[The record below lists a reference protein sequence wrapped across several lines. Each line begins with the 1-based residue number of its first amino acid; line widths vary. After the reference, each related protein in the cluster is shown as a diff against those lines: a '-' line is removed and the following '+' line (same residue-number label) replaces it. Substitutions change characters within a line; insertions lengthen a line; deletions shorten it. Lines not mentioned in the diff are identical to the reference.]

1 MKFIILFSMI
11 LFSQT
16 SFATCGNP
24 ENILV
29 YANGMFNEKWEAQK
43 SLDSFRVMHINK
55 YPHTPIH
62 LSHLAYNTNESL
74 LVQIYEVYT
83 QYISSTGEAFWSNM
97 AKVYPYTNDN
107 LKNSIS
113 DQAARDT
120 NLSEQIQA
128 YQGFIDKRYSVVTV
142 AHSQGNFYTLSAFNY
157 LETPATKMV
166 SVATPAQA
174 VYHDGP
180 YFTFTTDPIGDLTP
194 LALEPNLQKAVPSAF
209 DHGFMTHYM
218 DDAKARSLILDAT
231 NKAFSISLDNQFVPS
246 LDEHDGYFNSDMRNV
261 LRWTQQTM
269 TSGASNEAEA
279 LLLQSIEI
287 LTNANL
293 SCESRNYNELIKLLS
308 QTTNMAS
315 AAEDLTEALAILKS
329 LKYTEPKPL
338 QK

>member
-1 MKFIILFSMI
+1 MKLLILCSMI
-11 LFSQT
+11 LFSQIG
-16 SFATCGNP
+16 FATCGNP

-43 SLDSFRVMHINK
+43 NLDSFRVIYINK
-55 YPHTPIH
+55 YPNTPIH
-62 LSHLAYNTNESL
+62 LSHLAYNTNEAL

-97 AKVYPYTNDN
+97 AKVYPYANDN
-107 LKNSIS
+107 LKDSIS
-113 DQAARDT
+113 DQAARDA
-120 NLSEQIQA
+120 NLAEQIEA

-157 LETPATKMV
+157 LGTPATKMI

-174 VYHDGP
+174 VYRDGP

-218 DDAKARSLILDAT
+218 DDAKARSLILQAT
-231 NKAFSISLDNQFVPS
+231 NNAFSNSLNNQFVPS

-261 LRWTQQTM
+261 LRWSQKIIL
-269 TSGASNEAEA
+269 SGTSNEAEV
-279 LLLQSIEI
+279 LLQQSIEE

-293 SCESRNYNELIKLLS
+293 TCESRNYNQLTKILS
-308 QTTNMAS
+308 QKTNITS
-315 AAEDLTEALAILKS
+315 AEDLTEALNILKS
-329 LKYTEPKPL
+329 LKYVEPKPL